1 MSDRLIQHL
10 LGIVHDARLASLR
23 AMNDSC
29 SKVSGVP
36 LDLGAYTAHKERAA
50 RCDRIAARLRLRRLD
65 NPPEQAYYDHGASA
79 FEIACRD
86 SVAPVENVS
95 GNGHRCVCELDE
107 TAVRVHKALVWDI
120 PFFANG
126 GHVPKS
132 IPAYDR
138 ATVAPE
144 PHRRFPFRARIED
157 GSLVLSKRPESYI
170 PHRAV
175 TSGDAA
181 FTTIGLRPY
190 DPPKDARDW
199 AKIVSGFC
207 PADKHFPNVD
217 LEMALGKP
225 VFTSSDD
232 EKVAENERE
241 SEAATFAEE
250 RMPWNERFE
259 ARGEDADDRMKRAQR
274 RERGLREAEASKQR
288 ADAMNAP
295 HESTTTRHEGSMRA
309 RWTKETGKGRKWVA
323 TKQRIEKTRWQE
335 FYRLSRQL
343 GRNPATPAA
352 KAWVES
358 VGMDEALKKLRAA
371 VDRQPI
377 AA

>member
-1 MSDRLIQHL
+1 VHH
-10 LGIVHDARLASLR
+10 GI
-23 AMNDSC
+23 C
-29 SKVSGVP
+29 I
-36 LDLGAYTAHKERAA
+36 
-50 RCDRIAARLRLRRLD
+50 C
-65 NPPEQAYYDHGASA
+65 EQ
-79 FEIACRD
+79 
-86 SVAPVENVS
+86 
-95 GNGHRCVCELDE
+95 DE

-126 GHVPKS
+126 GYVPQS
-132 IPAYDR
+132 IEKYER

-157 GSLVLSKRPESYI
+157 GVLVLSKRPETNI
-170 PHRAV
+170 PLRAV
-175 TSGDAA
+175 ESGDAA
-181 FTTIGLRPY
+181 FSTVGMRPY

-199 AKIVSGFC
+199 AKIVTGFC
-207 PADKHFPNVD
+207 PAEKHFPNVD
-217 LEMALGKP
+217 LEMELGKP
-225 VFTSSDD
+225 VFTSSDE
-232 EKVAENERE
+232 EKIAENERE
-241 SEAATFAEE
+241 HEAATFAEE
-250 RMPWNERFE
+250 RTPWHERFE
-259 ARGEDADDRMKRAQR
+259 ARGEDGTDHLMRGQR
-274 RERGLREAEASKQR
+274 RERSLRETAAQKQR

-358 VGMDEALKKLRAA
+358 VGMDEALTKLRAA
-371 VDRQPI
+371 IEKQPV

>member
-1 MSDRLIQHL
+1 MSDSFLRFL
-10 LGIVHDARLASLR
+10 LGIVHDARLVSLQ
-23 AMNDSC
+23 AMNDAC
-29 SKVSGVP
+29 SRVSGVP
-36 LDLGAYTAHKERAA
+36 LDPGAYTASRERVA

-65 NPPEQAYYDHGASA
+65 NAPEPVYYDHGASA

-86 SVAPVENVS
+86 SVASAENVS

-120 PFFANG
+120 PFFSNG
-126 GHVPKS
+126 GYVPATEK
-132 IPAYDR
+132 YER

-144 PHRRFPFRARIED
+144 PHRRFPFRARVED
-157 GSLVLSKRPESYI
+157 GTLVLSKRPAEYI
-170 PHRAV
+170 PARAV
-175 TSGDAA
+175 VH
-181 FTTIGLRPY
+181 GLADFNTVGRRPY

-225 VFTSSDD
+225 VFTSLDD
-232 EKVAENERE
+232 EKIAENERE

-250 RMPWNERFE
+250 RTPWHERFE
-259 ARGEDADDRMKRAQR
+259 ARGEDADDHAKRAQR
-274 RERGLREAEASKQR
+274 RERGLREAAAAKQR

-352 KAWVES
+352 KAWVED
-358 VGMDEALKKLRAA
+358 VGMDTALTKLRSALEKQPVAA
-371 VDRQPI
+371 
-377 AA
+377 